1 MLLNKEQRAKR
12 GDEQGRSWEGR
23 ELTLGTWR
31 SRGGAGPAEEV
42 QEQRGTPRGLAGEEI
57 GGAGEEKMGSRG
69 GAGPAGRSP
78 GDEDRRQGRP
88 KPTRG
93 RVNDAALPSIPPAPS
108 FCGRARAWPRGKSS
122 RSPIWRAKLAALALA
137 PASAPPSAPPR
148 LLAPPSA
155 WKRDYGHSRGDGLR
169 LAPNRRLVNA

>member
-1 MLLNKEQRAKR
+1 MCMLLNKEQRAKR

-31 SRGGAGPAEEV
+31 SRGGAGPTKEE
-42 QEQRGTPRGLAGEEI
+42 QDQRGAPRGLAGEEI
-57 GGAGEEKMGSRG
+57 GGAGEEKMRSRG

-88 KPTRG
+88 NLTRG

-108 FCGRARAWPRGKSS
+108 FRGRAGNPPALRFSALNWPRS
-122 RSPIWRAKLAALALA
+122 RPPSAD
-137 PASAPPSAPPR
+137 SAPPSADS
-148 LLAPPSA
+148 APPSA
-155 WKRDYGHSRGDGLR
+155 AQR
-169 LAPNRRLVNA
+169 LEARLWP